1 MIALAD
7 CNTFFASVE
16 RVFHAGLRGKPV
28 CVLSS
33 NDGNI
38 VALTAEAKALG
49 IRRGAPFFQVK
60 DVIEKNN
67 VAVFSGNIMLYE
79 AMSKRVQSIMRK
91 TVERTENYSIDEQFL
106 YLDGYEKNYNLVKLM
121 RGMVRQIALW
131 TDIPVSVGIART
143 KTLAKVASKFAK
155 KYRGYESVCMIDTE
169 EKRRKALSMFELA
182 DIWGIGPRSFAKL
195 QALGITTPL
204 QFADK
209 PGDWVLRQFHRPG
222 YQTWLEL
229 NGHPCIDTSEI
240 IRRQTISTS
249 RSFGK
254 MISDAEQLR
263 ASVAT
268 FAASCC
274 NTLRAQ
280 ESAAGSV
287 SVFACS
293 NRFRED
299 LQQYSNIA
307 TMRLDSPSS
316 DTLEITEA
324 AIRLADRI
332 YRPGIQFKKSGV
344 ILSDIIPGL
353 THHILFDPIPK
364 RDERAELSTAI
375 DRMNRKYGLKAV
387 GLAVAGYGNA
397 DWKNRKEHVTP
408 NYLTD
413 IDQIMTVD
421 ISQKARKA
429 P

>member
-38 VALTAEAKALG
+38 VALTAEAKTLG

-67 VAVFSGNIMLYE
+67 VAVFSGNLMLYD

-91 TVERTENYSIDEQFL
+91 TVERTESYSIDEQFL
-106 YLDGYEKNYNLVKLM
+106 YLDGYEKNYDLVKLM

-209 PGDWVLRQFHRPG
+209 PGDWVLRQFHKPG

-387 GLAVAGYGNA
+387 SLAVAGYGNA
-397 DWKNRKEHVTP
+397 DWKNRKDRLTP

-421 ISQKARKA
+421 IS
-429 P
+429 

>member
-38 VALTAEAKALG
+38 VALTSEAKALG

-67 VAVFSGNIMLYE
+67 VAVFSGNLMLYD

-91 TVERTENYSIDEQFL
+91 TVERTESYSIDEQFL
-106 YLDGYEKNYNLVKLM
+106 YLDGYEKNYDLVKLM

-182 DIWGIGPRSFAKL
+182 DIWGIGARSFAKL

-299 LQQYSNIA
+299 LEQYSNIA
-307 TMRLDSPSS
+307 TMRMDSPSS

-344 ILSDIIPGL
+344 ILSDITPGL
-353 THHILFDPIPK
+353 THHILFDPISK

-387 GLAVAGYGNA
+387 SLAVAGYGNA
-397 DWKNRKEHVTP
+397 DWKNRKDRLTP

-421 ISQKARKA
+421 IS
-429 P
+429 

>member
-38 VALTAEAKALG
+38 VALTAEAKTLG

-67 VAVFSGNIMLYE
+67 VAVFSGNLMLYD

-91 TVERTENYSIDEQFL
+91 TVERTESYSIDEQFL
-106 YLDGYEKNYNLVKLM
+106 YLDGYEKNYDLVKLM

-209 PGDWVLRQFHRPG
+209 PGDWVLRQFHKPG

-280 ESAAGSV
+280 ESAACSV

-387 GLAVAGYGNA
+387 SLAVAGYGNA
-397 DWKNRKEHVTP
+397 DWKNRTDRLTP

-421 ISQKARKA
+421 IS
-429 P
+429 

>member
-7 CNTFFASVE
+7 CNSFFASVE
-16 RVFHAGLRGKPV
+16 RALHPGLKGKPV

-49 IRRGAPFFQVK
+49 LRRGDPFFKVK
-60 DVIEKNN
+60 EVIEKNH
-67 VAVFSGNIMLYE
+67 VAVFSGNLMLYA
-79 AMSKRVQSIMRK
+79 AMSKRVQSIMRR
-91 TVERTENYSIDEQFL
+91 TVEHTECYSIDEQFL
-106 YLDGYEKNYNLVKLM
+106 YLDGYENNYDLVKLM

-182 DIWGIGPRSFAKL
+182 DIWGIGPRRLAKH

-209 PGDWVLRQFHRPG
+209 PGDWILRQFHKPG

-397 DWKNRKEHVTP
+397 DWKNRKEHLTP

-413 IDQIMTVD
+413 SDQIMTVD

>member
-106 YLDGYEKNYNLVKLM
+106 YLDGYENNYDLVKLM

-280 ESAAGSV
+280 ESAACSV

-344 ILSDIIPGL
+344 ILSDITPGL
-353 THHILFDPIPK
+353 THHILFDPISK

-387 GLAVAGYGNA
+387 SLAVAGYGNA
-397 DWKNRKEHVTP
+397 DWKNRKDRLTP

-421 ISQKARKA
+421 IS
-429 P
+429 

>member
-38 VALTAEAKALG
+38 VALTAEAKTLG

-106 YLDGYEKNYNLVKLM
+106 YLDGYENNYDLVKLM

-209 PGDWVLRQFHRPG
+209 PGDWVLRQFHKPG

-397 DWKNRKEHVTP
+397 DWKNRKEHLTP

>member
-38 VALTAEAKALG
+38 VALTAESKALG

-106 YLDGYEKNYNLVKLM
+106 YLDGYENNYDLVKLM

-182 DIWGIGPRSFAKL
+182 DIWGIGARSFAKL

-209 PGDWVLRQFHRPG
+209 PGDWVLRQFHKPG

-249 RSFGK
+249 RSFGI

-397 DWKNRKEHVTP
+397 DWKNRKEHLTP

>member
-106 YLDGYEKNYNLVKLM
+106 YLDGYENNYDLVKLM

-209 PGDWVLRQFHRPG
+209 PGDWVLRQFHKPG

-240 IRRQTISTS
+240 IRRRTISTS
-249 RSFGK
+249 RSFGE

-299 LQQYSNIA
+299 LEQYSNIA

-397 DWKNRKEHVTP
+397 DWKNRKEHLTP

>member
-38 VALTAEAKALG
+38 VALTSEAKALG

-106 YLDGYEKNYNLVKLM
+106 YLDGYENNYDLVKLM

-195 QALGITTPL
+195 QALGITNPL

-324 AIRLADRI
+324 AIRLADSI

-397 DWKNRKEHVTP
+397 DWKNRKEHLTP

>member
-38 VALTAEAKALG
+38 VALTSEAKALG

-67 VAVFSGNIMLYE
+67 VAVFSGNLMLYD
-79 AMSKRVQSIMRK
+79 AMSKRIQSIMRK
-91 TVERTENYSIDEQFL
+91 TVERTESYSIDEQFL
-106 YLDGYEKNYNLVKLM
+106 YLDGYEKNYDLVKLM

-182 DIWGIGPRSFAKL
+182 DIWGIGARSFAKL

-204 QFADK
+204 QFSDK

-299 LQQYSNIA
+299 LEQYSNIA

-344 ILSDIIPGL
+344 ILSDITPGL
-353 THHILFDPIPK
+353 THHILFDPISK

-387 GLAVAGYGNA
+387 SLAVAGYGNA
-397 DWKNRKEHVTP
+397 DWKNRTDRLTP

-421 ISQKARKA
+421 IS
-429 P
+429 

>member
-38 VALTAEAKALG
+38 VALTSEAKALG

-204 QFADK
+204 QFSDK

-397 DWKNRKEHVTP
+397 DWKNRKEHLTP

>member
-38 VALTAEAKALG
+38 VALTAEAKTLG

-67 VAVFSGNIMLYE
+67 VAVFSGNLMLYD

-91 TVERTENYSIDEQFL
+91 TVERTESYSIDEQFL
-106 YLDGYEKNYNLVKLM
+106 YLDGYEKNYDLVKLM

-299 LQQYSNIA
+299 LEQYSNIA

-344 ILSDIIPGL
+344 ILSDITPGP

-387 GLAVAGYGNA
+387 SLAVAGYGNA
-397 DWKNRKEHVTP
+397 DWKNRKDRLTP

-421 ISQKARKA
+421 IS
-429 P
+429 

>member
-38 VALTAEAKALG
+38 VALTSEAKALG

-67 VAVFSGNIMLYE
+67 VAVFSGNLMLYD
-79 AMSKRVQSIMRK
+79 AMSKRIQSIMRK
-91 TVERTENYSIDEQFL
+91 TVERTESYSIDEQFL
-106 YLDGYEKNYNLVKLM
+106 YLDGYEKNYDLVKLM

-155 KYRGYESVCMIDTE
+155 KYRGYESVCIIDTE

-299 LQQYSNIA
+299 LEQYSNIA

-344 ILSDIIPGL
+344 ILSDITPGL
-353 THHILFDPIPK
+353 THHILFDPISK

-387 GLAVAGYGNA
+387 SLAVAGYGNA
-397 DWKNRKEHVTP
+397 DWKNRTDRLTP

-421 ISQKARKA
+421 IS
-429 P
+429 

>member
-38 VALTAEAKALG
+38 VALTSEAKALG

-67 VAVFSGNIMLYE
+67 VAVFSGNLMLYD

-91 TVERTENYSIDEQFL
+91 TVERTESYSIDEQFL
-106 YLDGYEKNYNLVKLM
+106 YLDGYEKNYDLVKLM

-344 ILSDIIPGL
+344 ILSDITPGP

-387 GLAVAGYGNA
+387 SLAVAGYGNA
-397 DWKNRKEHVTP
+397 DWKNRKDRLTP

-421 ISQKARKA
+421 IS
-429 P
+429 

>member
-106 YLDGYEKNYNLVKLM
+106 YLDGYENNYDLVKLM

-182 DIWGIGPRSFAKL
+182 DIWGIGARSFAKL

-397 DWKNRKEHVTP
+397 DWKNRKEHLTP

>member
-106 YLDGYEKNYNLVKLM
+106 YLDGYENNYDLVKLM
-121 RGMVRQIALW
+121 REMVRQIALW

-195 QALGITTPL
+195 QALGITNPL

-209 PGDWVLRQFHRPG
+209 PGDWILRQFHKPG

-397 DWKNRKEHVTP
+397 DWKNRKEHLTP

>member
-38 VALTAEAKALG
+38 VALTSEAKALG

-106 YLDGYEKNYNLVKLM
+106 YRDGYENNYDLVKLM

-182 DIWGIGPRSFAKL
+182 DIWGIGARSFAKL

-209 PGDWVLRQFHRPG
+209 PGDWVLRQFHKPG

-240 IRRQTISTS
+240 IRRRTISTS

-332 YRPGIQFKKSGV
+332 YRPASRVFKQDLHMRRLLRHPLYPGIQEGQASLLLPPLLQPLLQF
-344 ILSDIIPGL
+344 
-353 THHILFDPIPK
+353 
-364 RDERAELSTAI
+364 
-375 DRMNRKYGLKAV
+375 
-387 GLAVAGYGNA
+387 
-397 DWKNRKEHVTP
+397 VTRFSR
-408 NYLTD
+408 
-413 IDQIMTVD
+413 IAQM
-421 ISQKARKA
+421 
-429 P
+429 

>member
-67 VAVFSGNIMLYE
+67 VAVFSGNLMLYD
-79 AMSKRVQSIMRK
+79 AMSKRIQSIMRK
-91 TVERTENYSIDEQFL
+91 TVERTESYSIDEQFL

-387 GLAVAGYGNA
+387 SLAVAGYGNA
-397 DWKNRKEHVTP
+397 DWKNRKDRLTP

-421 ISQKARKA
+421 IS
-429 P
+429 

>member
-106 YLDGYEKNYNLVKLM
+106 YLDGYENNYDLVKLM

-182 DIWGIGPRSFAKL
+182 DIWGIGARSFAKL

-209 PGDWVLRQFHRPG
+209 PGDWVLRQFHKPG

-240 IRRQTISTS
+240 IRSQTISTS

-397 DWKNRKEHVTP
+397 DWKNRKEHLTP

>member
-38 VALTAEAKALG
+38 VALTAEAKTLG

-67 VAVFSGNIMLYE
+67 VAVFSGNLMLYD
-79 AMSKRVQSIMRK
+79 AMSKRIQSIMRK
-91 TVERTENYSIDEQFL
+91 TVERTESYSIDEQFL
-106 YLDGYEKNYNLVKLM
+106 YLDGYENNYDLVKLM

-397 DWKNRKEHVTP
+397 DWKNRKEHLTP

>member
-16 RVFHAGLRGKPV
+16 RVFHAGLRGKPM

-38 VALTAEAKALG
+38 VALTAEAKTLG

-67 VAVFSGNIMLYE
+67 VAVFSGNLMLYD

-91 TVERTENYSIDEQFL
+91 TVERTESYSIDEQFL
-106 YLDGYEKNYNLVKLM
+106 YLDGYEKNYDLVKLM

-344 ILSDIIPGL
+344 ILSDITPGP

-387 GLAVAGYGNA
+387 SLAVAGYGNA
-397 DWKNRKEHVTP
+397 DWKNRKDHLTP

-421 ISQKARKA
+421 IS
-429 P
+429 

>member
-38 VALTAEAKALG
+38 VALTAEAKTLG

-67 VAVFSGNIMLYE
+67 VAVFSGNLMLYD

-91 TVERTENYSIDEQFL
+91 TVERTESYSIDEQFL
-106 YLDGYEKNYNLVKLM
+106 YLDGYEKNYDLVKLM

-209 PGDWVLRQFHRPG
+209 PGDWVLRQFHKPG

-280 ESAAGSV
+280 ESAACSV

-397 DWKNRKEHVTP
+397 DWKNRKEHLTP

-421 ISQKARKA
+421 IS
-429 P
+429 

>member
-38 VALTAEAKALG
+38 VALTSEAKALG

-106 YLDGYEKNYNLVKLM
+106 YLDGYENNYDLVKLM

-182 DIWGIGPRSFAKL
+182 DIWGIGARSFAKL

-209 PGDWVLRQFHRPG
+209 PGDWVLRQFHKPG

-249 RSFGK
+249 RSFGI

-397 DWKNRKEHVTP
+397 DWKNRKEHLTP

>member
-209 PGDWVLRQFHRPG
+209 PGDWILRQFHKPG

-397 DWKNRKEHVTP
+397 DWKNRKEHLTP

-421 ISQKARKA
+421 ISQKA
-429 P
+429 

>member
-38 VALTAEAKALG
+38 VALTAEAKTLG

-67 VAVFSGNIMLYE
+67 VAVFSGNLMLYD
-79 AMSKRVQSIMRK
+79 AMSKRIQSIMRK
-91 TVERTENYSIDEQFL
+91 TVERTESYSIDEQFL
-106 YLDGYEKNYNLVKLM
+106 YLDGYEKNYDLVKLM

-209 PGDWVLRQFHRPG
+209 PGDWVLRQFHKPG

-280 ESAAGSV
+280 ESAACSV

-397 DWKNRKEHVTP
+397 DWKNRKKHLTP

>member
-106 YLDGYEKNYNLVKLM
+106 YLDGYENNYDLVKLM

-182 DIWGIGPRSFAKL
+182 DIWGIGARSFAKL

-209 PGDWVLRQFHRPG
+209 PVDWVLRQFHKPG

-353 THHILFDPIPK
+353 THHILFDPIHK
-364 RDERAELSTAI
+364 RDEREELSTAI

-397 DWKNRKEHVTP
+397 DWKNRKEHLTP

>member
-106 YLDGYEKNYNLVKLM
+106 YLDGYENNYDLVKLM

-209 PGDWVLRQFHRPG
+209 PGDWVLRQFHKPG

-240 IRRQTISTS
+240 IRRRTISTS

-397 DWKNRKEHVTP
+397 DWKNRKEHLTP

>member
-38 VALTAEAKALG
+38 VALTSEAKALG

-106 YLDGYEKNYNLVKLM
+106 YLDGYENNYDLVKLM

-195 QALGITTPL
+195 QALGITNPL

-209 PGDWVLRQFHRPG
+209 PGDWILRQFHKPG

-324 AIRLADRI
+324 AIRLADSI

-397 DWKNRKEHVTP
+397 DWKNRKEHLTP